1 MKREKTTTVHDIAR
15 ELSITAS
22 TVSRALNDHPRI
34 SDATKKVVLQVA
46 KRMGYQPHRIAA
58 ALRNGRS
65 NIIGVIIPRAD
76 RNFFGSI
83 VRGIEEMANTANY
96 QVMICQTY
104 EDPVK
109 EAAAVRALLNSRVDG
124 ILASLSKGTEDF
136 SHYQQVKQEG
146 IPLVLFDR
154 SNDQLGV
161 SHVIIDDYLAGYK
174 ATDHLIRQGCKR
186 IAHFTNIQKINI
198 YKERLRGYKTALE
211 DHGIA
216 PDDKLII
223 ASNLQLQD
231 GRESME
237 ALLNSGN
244 RPDGVF
250 SASDLGAMGALQIL
264 KERNIRV
271 PQDVAL
277 VGFSNEPF
285 TLFSDPPLTSIDQHC
300 ARMGNMASEIF
311 LEEIRAGKEETF
323 IPKKIVLM
331 PELVVRGS
339 SLRSGSAS

>member
-15 ELSITAS
+15 ELNITAS

-104 EDPVK
+104 EDPIK

-136 SHYQQVKQEG
+136 SHYLQVKQEEFR
-146 IPLVLFDR
+146 LFC
-154 SNDQLGV
+154 STAPTT
-161 SHVIIDDYLAGYK
+161 SLA
-174 ATDHLIRQGCKR
+174 
-186 IAHFTNIQKINI
+186 
-198 YKERLRGYKTALE
+198 
-211 DHGIA
+211 
-216 PDDKLII
+216 
-223 ASNLQLQD
+223 
-231 GRESME
+231 
-237 ALLNSGN
+237 
-244 RPDGVF
+244 
-250 SASDLGAMGALQIL
+250 
-264 KERNIRV
+264 
-271 PQDVAL
+271 
-277 VGFSNEPF
+277 
-285 TLFSDPPLTSIDQHC
+285 
-300 ARMGNMASEIF
+300 
-311 LEEIRAGKEETF
+311 
-323 IPKKIVLM
+323 
-331 PELVVRGS
+331 
-339 SLRSGSAS
+339 